1 MCSGSIVFAL
11 QDDKDRCA
19 HDRDDIEEEVEKM
32 PNDCVWRKSTEW
44 LLDQFAQSGHRVSS

>member
-11 QDDKDRCA
+11 QDDKDHCA
-19 HDRDDIEEEVEKM
+19 HHRDEIEEEVEKM
-32 PNDCVWRKSTEW
+32 SNDCVWRKFAEW